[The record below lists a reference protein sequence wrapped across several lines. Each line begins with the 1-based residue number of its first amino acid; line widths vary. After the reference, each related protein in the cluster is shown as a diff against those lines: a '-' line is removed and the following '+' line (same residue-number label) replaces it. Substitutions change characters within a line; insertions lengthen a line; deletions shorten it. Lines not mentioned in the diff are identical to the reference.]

1 MSINIVLSVKD
12 TCRGRLPDVGNLEH
26 GQWDE
31 EEDLLSMY
39 SEQYTMAALK
49 AIAGYYSILV
59 CGRRKAQLAEQLV
72 RYERDPSNQEEVA
85 RRRGLWSA
93 AELLKSDPF
102 FNTRLILDC

>member
-1 MSINIVLSVKD
+1 MSINVVLKVKD
-12 TCRGRLPDVGNLEH
+12 TCRRHPPDVAPLEY

-31 EEDLLSMY
+31 EEDLLTMY
-39 SEQYTMAALK
+39 SEHCTMAALK

-59 CGRRKAQLAEQLV
+59 CGRRKAQLAEELV
-72 RYERDPSNQEEVA
+72 RYELDPSNQEEVA